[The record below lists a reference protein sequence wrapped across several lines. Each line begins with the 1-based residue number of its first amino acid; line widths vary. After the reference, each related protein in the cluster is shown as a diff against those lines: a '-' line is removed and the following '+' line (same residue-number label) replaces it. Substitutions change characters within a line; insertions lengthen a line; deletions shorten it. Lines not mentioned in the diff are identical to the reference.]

1 MAKPNSPLAGS
12 YEGYLFLI
20 ISNKN
25 MTHGSFPIYS
35 YIINLDLKE
44 LINLE
49 AFPIFV
55 LLMFS
60 FVCSLK
66 IAIIYIMKELFLF
79 ICRNIQSFS

>member
-1 MAKPNSPLAGS
+1 
-12 YEGYLFLI
+12 
-20 ISNKN
+20 

-66 IAIIYIMKELFLF
+66 IAIIYIMKALFLF
-79 ICRNIQSFS
+79 YLFAEIFSPFLDEKNIYYNFIET

>member
-1 MAKPNSPLAGS
+1 
-12 YEGYLFLI
+12 
-20 ISNKN
+20 

-79 ICRNIQSFS
+79 ICRNIQSFSWWKKHLL